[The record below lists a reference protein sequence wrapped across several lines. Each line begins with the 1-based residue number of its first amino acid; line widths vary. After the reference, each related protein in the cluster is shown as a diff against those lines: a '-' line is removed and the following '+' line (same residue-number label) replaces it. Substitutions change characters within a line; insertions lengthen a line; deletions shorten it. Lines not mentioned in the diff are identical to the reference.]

1 MTEETD
7 DLAACIAAITA
18 CVATITACVVADNAY
33 NEAEAAFDEEVFGDW
48 VADAESEA
56 EV

>member
-33 NEAEAAFDEEVFGDW
+33 NEAEAAFDEEVFGEW
-48 VADAESEA
+48 VAEAESEA